1 MMQYRYLCRS
11 FSTGTTGLVK
21 EQPPTATL
29 ETTTKVAAAGGD
41 LPVDKEGNV
50 LVSAAKEAQRLSDLA
65 SKRRQNQQAQIIV
78 DPAPPIT
85 QETETASTAAVEK
98 INRIVTE
105 ETLQNAL
112 DAAQALLFVTNRS
125 TPLQDAIRQKQK
137 AEPDV
142 QNQIN
147 SLHRAFIAVTSWCL
161 DVAAVSHDPRIL
173 DKALEIAGRSYKLN
187 LPLHLPLY
195 QRLLR
200 TVAQEYDPQQSNIA
214 STYIANGRN
223 RNYRR
228 TTLVGILLELASRVT
243 ISLSTDATS
252 SSDFF
257 RDSLVALAER
267 GRFGDIV
274 ALLLG
279 MEHQFSIY
287 DLEMDTLAHL
297 LAVLQEKVEE
307 NEDLAT
313 GSGENWEQTVELIEV
328 LNLLNPYVWKSM
340 KHYTSLTN
348 LTASRISRSKEERN
362 QQESDNIE
370 ALVEQ
375 IIPTTPSYHQDET
388 DDADSGKSKKKSTKR
403 RRSARKKYDEMY
415 HYRRLIYHPVEGE
428 FDRLPDLTKQIESLL
443 EGRRFR
449 YSQEMEKSILNRVMD
464 EEADMFDADY
474 GSEDMSDSDADQIV
488 DMLTAMGDVEEVDG
502 DEDDF
507 TDAEYDGE
515 SDYYSETEDE
525 DGDDSDD
532 DR

>member
-1 MMQYRYLCRS
+1 M
-11 FSTGTTGLVK
+11 
-21 EQPPTATL
+21 
-29 ETTTKVAAAGGD
+29 
-41 LPVDKEGNV
+41 PVDNEGNV
-50 LVSAAKEAQRLSDLA
+50 LGSAAKEAQRLSELA
-65 SKRRQNQQAQIIV
+65 SKRRQNQQAQIIA
-78 DPAPPIT
+78 DPAPPD
-85 QETETASTAAVEK
+85 TASTEAVDK
-98 INRIVTE
+98 IHRIVTE

-137 AEPDV
+137 AEQDV
-142 QNQIN
+142 QSQIN

-173 DKALEIAGRSYKLN
+173 DKALEIAGRSFQLN

-195 QRLLR
+195 QRLLQ
-200 TVAQEYDPQQSNIA
+200 TVAQEYDPNTGNMA

-228 TTLVGILLELASRVT
+228 TTLAGILLELASRAT
-243 ISLSTDATS
+243 ISLSTEATS

-257 RDSLVALAER
+257 RGSLVALAER
-267 GRFGDIV
+267 GRFADMV

-279 MEHQFSIY
+279 MEHQFAIY

-340 KHYTSLTN
+340 NHYNSLSN
-348 LTASRISRSKEERN
+348 LTASQKSFSKNEKY
-362 QQESDNIE
+362 QQDSDTME
-370 ALVEQ
+370 TPEQ
-375 IIPTTPSYHQDET
+375 IIPTTPSYQQD
-388 DDADSGKSKKKSTKR
+388 DSDGADTGESKKKSPKR
-403 RRSARKKYDEMY
+403 RRSARKKHDEMH

-428 FDRLPDLTKQIESLL
+428 FDRLPDLSKQIESLL

-449 YSQEMEKSILNRVMD
+449 YSEEMEKSILNRVMED
-464 EEADMFDADY
+464 EADMFDADY
-474 GSEDMSDSDADQIV
+474 GSEDMSDSEVDQME
-488 DMLTAMGDVEEVDG
+488 DMLTAMGGVEDVDD

-515 SDYYSETEDE
+515 SDYYSDTENEDDDE
-525 DGDDSDD
+525 DSDD